1 MTGLKRV
8 AGAYMVILAVAVAVY
23 FITNNFLVD
32 SIDVPGIWYVFDALM
47 AVGLAL
53 ALIFN
58 YAHKREESESDLD
71 GSVTRRYLDA
81 TALFYL
87 TAAVTILF
95 LHNWLSLLAL
105 GGEQPG
111 WQSPGLGHL
120 GDCRHA
126 GAHHIGRHRDA
137 VSGAKRTDNDP
148 WELARPLGCPGLQG
162 KRAAPRPRRAT
173 EVR

>member
-1 MTGLKRV
+1 MTGLKRA
-8 AGAYMVILAVAVAVY
+8 AGAYMVIVAVAVAVY

-95 LHNWLSLLAL
+95 LHNWLRCWPLAVTAWMAITR
-105 GGEQPG
+105 PG
-111 WQSPGLGHL
+111 SS
-120 GDCRHA
+120 
-126 GAHHIGRHRDA
+126 GRLSIRWFPSHWASQDA
-137 VSGAKRTDNDP
+137 VSGAKRTDKDP
-148 WELARPLGCPGLQG
+148 
-162 KRAAPRPRRAT
+162 
-173 EVR
+173 